1 MFSLSLHIC
10 TYVMQI
16 PKPFLYP
23 LAYRR
28 ALLYSKANLFAKFP
42 LPEQIQIQAVQKRT
56 ARLGK
61 IDPTSYAEPEL
72 ITTLHSVLNWKVDFE
87 KKCLRGSVMHHFKAF
102 QKNIT
107 AILLDV
113 RNVKILKAELVGEK
127 ANIPLK
133 FGISDPAG
141 DMGAKLTLELPEDTG
156 ENTGDLYVNIDYET
170 SSNATALQWLGPEQ
184 TLGKKH
190 PYMFS
195 QCWAIH
201 ARSIL
206 PCQDTPAVK
215 FTYRATVEH
224 PEELTAL
231 MSATVLKREKSRTT
245 FVQDVPIPAYLLAIA
260 VGKLV
265 SKPLGRQ
272 SKVWA
277 EEDIIDECAEEF
289 SDTLD
294 ILKVATDI
302 SGHFVWKHCDLLVMP
317 PSFPFDGMENP
328 CLIFVTPTLLAG
340 DKSFANVIAHEIAHS
355 WAGNLVT
362 NKNFEH
368 FWLNEGFATFLESK
382 IIGRMRGNKERDF
395 LMSRNLSELKECIET
410 QLADRPELTKLVVDL
425 SNCTPD
431 EAYSSVPY
439 IKGSIFL
446 RYMED
451 LLGGSEIFERFL
463 RQYWQRNAYNSV
475 ASEDFKQALCEYFS
489 KTNRKQKLSLIN
501 WDLWLNGQGMPPI
514 IPRLDQSLAS
524 VSKRLALFWATKA
537 IVELKNSPQLKE
549 QLSIHQLI
557 DMLSRLAENKEMK
570 GLNDQKIEL
579 LETTY
584 NLKETKNV
592 ELRFHLTRLYIMAK
606 SMGRLDEIFNFLN
619 SNFRLKYIRPLY
631 RDLVNWPAAKPKAI
645 ENFKRVKGQM
655 MAICSHAIEKDLG
668 FK

>member
-1 MFSLSLHIC
+1 YS
-10 TYVMQI
+10 
-16 PKPFLYP
+16 
-23 LAYRR
+23 R
-28 ALLYSKANLFAKFP
+28 ALLYSKANLSAKFP
-42 LPEQIQIQAVQKRT
+42 LPEQVQVQAAQKRT
-56 ARLGK
+56 AGLGK

-72 ITTLHSVLNWKVDFE
+72 VTTLHSVLNWKVDFE
-87 KKCLRGSVMHHFKAF
+87 KKYLKGSVMHHFKAL
-102 QKNIT
+102 QKDLP

-113 RNVKILKAELVGEK
+113 RNMKILKVELVGEK

-133 FGISDPAG
+133 HRISDPAG
-141 DMGAKLTLELPEDTG
+141 DMGAKLTLELPEDT
-156 ENTGDLYVNIDYET
+156 NTADLYVNIDYET
-170 SSNATALQWLGPEQ
+170 SNNASALQWLAPEQ

-190 PYMFS
+190 PFMFS

-231 MSATVLKREKSRTT
+231 MSATVLKRENSRTT
-245 FVQDVPIPAYLLAIA
+245 FVQDVPIPSYLLAIA
-260 VGKLV
+260 IGKLV

-272 SKVWA
+272 SNVWA

-317 PSFPFDGMENP
+317 PSFPFGGMENP

-340 DKSFANVIAHEIAHS
+340 DKSLSNVIAHEIAHS

-368 FWLNEGFATFLESK
+368 FWLNEGIAAFLESK

-395 LMSRNLSELKECIET
+395 HMLRNLSELKECIQT

-475 ASEDFKQALCEYFS
+475 SSEDFKQALCEFFS
-489 KTNRKQKLSLIN
+489 KTNRRQKLSLIN
-501 WDLWLNGQGMPPI
+501 WDLWLNGEGMPPT

-524 VSKRLALFWATKA
+524 VSKRLALFWATKTV
-537 IVELKNSPQLKE
+537 VELNNSPQLKE
-549 QLSIHQLI
+549 QISVHQLI
-557 DMLSRLAENKEMK
+557 DMLGKIVESPGMK

-592 ELRFHLTRLYIMAK
+592 EIRFHLMRLYIMAK

-619 SNFRLKYIRPLY
+619 SNFRLKYIRPIY